1 MLPEP
6 QPAPLIPHVEFKA
19 AVLLALTFV
28 LICGFLAY
36 VMYARGVFESTRRL
50 VLVAEDS
57 EGAKVGMD
65 LTFSGF
71 PIGRVKRIELAEDGK
86 ARILIDVPSDDAR
99 WLRTSTVFTMERG
112 LVGDTRIRAF
122 TGVLNDPP
130 LPDAA
135 MRPVL
140 RGDASAEIPRLIATT
155 RVLLENLERMSGTDS
170 SLNAS
175 LANVQTVTERMKG
188 RYGALA
194 GVLGGE
200 DNARKVISALDR
212 ANALLASLGEVSSR
226 FERTLAKTDERV
238 FGAAG
243 VMDETHQAI
252 AQLSAVLLDARER
265 VFGSAGVMDE
275 TQKAIA
281 QLSAVLLDA
290 RESLK
295 KVDAV
300 LAEAQAVGANT
311 RAATT
316 DLNALRA
323 EVEASLRKIAHLVD
337 EINRK
342 WPFARDTQLKLP

>member
-19 AVLLALTFV
+19 AVLLVLTLAL
-28 LICGFLAY
+28 IGGFLGY
-36 VMYARGVFESTRRL
+36 VMYARGVFESTQQV
-50 VLVAEDS
+50 VLVADDS

-71 PIGRVKRIELAEDGK
+71 SIGRVRRIELAADGK
-86 ARILIDVPSDDAR
+86 ARILIDVPREDAR
-99 WLRTSTVFTMERG
+99 WLRTSTVFAMERG
-112 LVGDTRIRAF
+112 LVGDTRIRAY
-122 TGVLNDPP
+122 TGVLDDPP
-130 LPDAA
+130 LPDGA

-140 RGDASAEIPRLIATT
+140 RGDASAEIPRLIATM
-155 RVLLENLERMSGTDS
+155 RALLENLERMSGADS

-175 LANVQTVTERMKG
+175 LTNVQTVTERMKG

-200 DNARKVISALDR
+200 DNARKVITALDR
-212 ANALLASLGEVSSR
+212 TNALLASVGEVSNR
-226 FERTLAKTDERV
+226 LDRMLAKTDERV

-243 VMDETHQAI
+243 VMDETQKTI
-252 AQLSAVLLDARER
+252 VQLNAALR
-265 VFGSAGVMDE
+265 
-275 TQKAIA
+275 
-281 QLSAVLLDA
+281 DA

-295 KVDAV
+295 KADAV

-316 DLNALRA
+316 DLAALRA
-323 EVEASLRKIAHLVD
+323 EVEASLRKVAHLVD

-342 WPFARDTQLKLP
+342 WPFARDTELKLP